1 MDVPLFRRACP
12 NDGSSGDAMRPRLA
26 LRVTCNNLTWRR
38 CLANRGRGTIP
49 WSCRSFNAARV
60 GRSRTQTD
68 SSSLENSTAAG
79 EVSSAKSFLRRYG
92 RARDSGPAATTP
104 DARRSYGDAGNGHLC
119 EARFGSSDSRVNKTP
134 RGPRGRGAG
143 GSGTGTEGLGTTRTE
158 GVHGFHGFPGEG
170 CPLGWGGRGP
180 GEPTPEGTSP
190 SRP

>member
-49 WSCRSFNAARV
+49 WSCRSFNAARG

-134 RGPRGRGAG
+134 RGPRGGARAAPGRERGAADD
-143 GSGTGTEGLGTTRTE
+143 E
-158 GVHGFHGFPGEG
+158 
-170 CPLGWGGRGP
+170 GRGRP
-180 GEPTPEGTSP
+180 RFLWLPQGGVP
-190 SRP
+190 SWVG

>member
-134 RGPRGRGAG
+134 EDPEEGRGQLRDG
-143 GSGTGTEGLGTTRTE
+143 NEGLRTTRAE
-158 GVHGFHGFPGEG
+158 GVHVFYGFPREE
-170 CPLGWGGRGP
+170 CPLGWDER
-180 GEPTPEGTSP
+180 TS
-190 SRP
+190 